1 MRAIVT
7 EVFSGLANPEMSRP
21 SAPDCID
28 FGIDPLRLPRRVA
41 VFVLGGFPFALL
53 PSAPPRAPAA
63 SCASPYPRQPRQ
75 LHVDHGYPTSST
87 TTIHPPVWLHGTK
100 GYHPHEFLAGFL
112 SSRSVYI
119 TSTFQLRGMSV
130 HWLSPTA
137 SSLVS
142 PSVVL
147 PL

>member
-1 MRAIVT
+1 VPSSPRCFRAWQT
-7 EVFSGLANPEMSRP
+7 RKCLARRLLTASTSASTLFDCLDASP
-21 SAPDCID
+21 SSS
-28 FGIDPLRLPRRVA
+28 
-41 VFVLGGFPFALL
+41 VLGGFPFALL

-63 SCASPYPRQPRQ
+63 SCAAPYPRQPRQ

-112 SSRSVYI
+112 SSRSVY
-119 TSTFQLRGMSV
+119 TTFQLRGMSV